1 MNKKNINKDSLNKL
15 LIIFGIG
22 LFLRTF
28 YFDFDLPLE
37 TFVKICIGFLFIIL
51 GLINLIGLKSS
62 EEKE

>member
-1 MNKKNINKDSLNKL
+1 MNKEIINKNSLNKL

-37 TFVKICIGFLFIIL
+37 TFYKISISFLIIIG
-51 GLINLIGLKSS
+51 GLINLIELKNS
-62 EEKE
+62 EKKE